1 MVIIQRVVQCQLEVI
16 LTLQVFEDT
25 TLETNIFLLE
35 RAEQDT
41 SFQMSVD
48 VNMSAPLSAVK

>member
-1 MVIIQRVVQCQLEVI
+1 MVECKLELT

-25 TLETNIFLLE
+25 TQKITFLLE

-41 SFQMSVD
+41 SFQTSVD
-48 VNMSAPLSAVK
+48 INMSAPQRAVK

>member
-1 MVIIQRVVQCQLEVI
+1 MVERKLEVI
-16 LTLQVFEDT
+16 LTLQIFEDM
-25 TLETNIFLLE
+25 TLETIFLLE
-35 RAEQDT
+35 REIAEQDT